1 LNKDDERRFW
11 YLNYADIPDDD
22 EVFEA
27 YSEAPVRPLETQEI
41 IGQAVARQAFGDAG
55 CKSCSEGVGGDFLA
69 HLKAQWN
76 AGLGNEEM
84 RLCATCGGT
93 KLCKRVK
100 DAPNKYRCSDPE
112 CNKG

>member
-1 LNKDDERRFW
+1 LNSDDERRFW
-11 YLNYADIPDDD
+11 YLNYADVPESD

-27 YSEAPVRPLETQEI
+27 YSEAPVRPLEAQEI

-55 CKSCSEGVGGDFLA
+55 CKSCKEGVGGDFLA

-84 RLCATCGGT
+84 RLCATCGSTGLAT
-93 KLCKRVK
+93 RVK
-100 DAPNKYRCSDPE
+100 DQPNKYICKE
-112 CNKG
+112 CKD